1 MTIIFDKYSM
11 ANANYSSD
19 MQTIAALRGELEQL
33 RKELAAANTHN
44 KELQDAVKAAY
55 FEAWYTLAARQE
67 ITMNGDDETDFASSE
82 AAKNLTNRETKMN
95 QEIKPDAPAKD
106 FTEIL
111 RDHVFDSISDE
122 RRYQDQKWGDAER
135 HPQSVG
141 AFLTLMRVHLARAES
156 AWAVASNNIEALD
169 HLRKVLALGVACG
182 EQHGMPKREY
192 SSVKCGDS

>member
-1 MTIIFDKYSM
+1 
-11 ANANYSSD
+11 
-19 MQTIAALRGELEQL
+19 
-33 RKELAAANTHN
+33 
-44 KELQDAVKAAY
+44 
-55 FEAWYTLAARQE
+55 
-67 ITMNGDDETDFASSE
+67 MNNET
-82 AAKNLTNRETKMN
+82 
-95 QEIKPDAPAKD
+95 KPDAPAKD

-182 EQHGMPKREY
+182 EQHGMPKRHPISGGTPQPQINLEGY
-192 SSVKCGDS
+192 REAGSSLAG